1 MRKIAEV
8 LRLHHECSSSQRD
21 IALAVGVSP
30 TTVGEYVRRA
40 KSAGIGYPLPAGMDE
55 AALQTK
61 LFPVR
66 SAIKSAPPD
75 PDWAIIHQEL
85 ARKHVTRELLWQ
97 EYKAQHPGGYRY
109 SAFCERYRAWAGKLA
124 VSMRQTHRPGEKLFV
139 DYAGTTLAVVDP
151 STGEIRQAQL
161 FVAVLGASNY
171 TYAEA
176 TWTQSLPDWLGSH
189 VRALEFLGGVPE
201 IVVPDNLRSGVKRAD
216 FYEPDLNPSY
226 QDWAAHYELA
236 VIPARVRHPKDKAK
250 VEAGVL
256 VASRWIIAA
265 LRHRRFFS
273 LDELNRAVAAL
284 LVHLNNR
291 K

>member
-40 KSAGIGYPLPAGMDE
+40 KSAGIGYPLPAGMNE
-55 AALQTK
+55 TTLQAK
-61 LFPVR
+61 LFPAR
-66 SAIKSAPPD
+66 PAIKAAPPD

-97 EYKAQHPGGYRY
+97 EYKAEHPEGYRY

-139 DYAGTTLAVVDP
+139 D
-151 STGEIRQAQL
+151 Q
-161 FVAVLGASNY
+161 
-171 TYAEA
+171 
-176 TWTQSLPDWLGSH
+176 LGSH
-189 VRALEFLGGVPE
+189 VRALEFFGGAPE
-201 IVVPDNLRSGVKRAD
+201 MVVPDNLRSGVKRPD

-226 QDWAAHYELA
+226 QDWAVHDELA
-236 VIPARVRHPKDKAK
+236 VIPARVRHPQDKAK

-265 LRHRRFFS
+265 LCHRRSFS

-284 LVHLNNR
+284 LEHLNNR
-291 K
+291 PFKKPLGL

>member
-97 EYKAQHPGGYRY
+97 EYKAQHPEGYRY

-151 STGEIRQAQL
+151 STGEIRQEQH
-161 FVAVLGASNY
+161 FVAVPGASNLPSSLASSPSARL
-171 TYAEA
+171 TSLNA
-176 TWTQSLPDWLGSH
+176 TKPSRLKSNASSCSPMRSRCLSAGS
-189 VRALEFLGGVPE
+189 
-201 IVVPDNLRSGVKRAD
+201 
-216 FYEPDLNPSY
+216 
-226 QDWAAHYELA
+226 
-236 VIPARVRHPKDKAK
+236 
-250 VEAGVL
+250 L
-256 VASRWIIAA
+256 VA
-265 LRHRRFFS
+265 
-273 LDELNRAVAAL
+273 VAKASTPI
-284 LVHLNNR
+284 N
-291 K
+291 